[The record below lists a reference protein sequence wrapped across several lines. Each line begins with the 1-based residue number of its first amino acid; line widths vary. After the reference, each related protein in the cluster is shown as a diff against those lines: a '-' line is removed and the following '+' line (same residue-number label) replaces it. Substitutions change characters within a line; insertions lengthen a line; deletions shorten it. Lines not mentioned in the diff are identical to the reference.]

1 MDDRGYSLR
10 IVRANEQADPSNI
23 GVLLGR
29 LCIKKEIPVSQVA
42 EFLNV
47 SRMSV
52 YNWFCGRGFP
62 RKKMQLKIKEI
73 LEKLGDA
80 QGG

>member
-29 LCIKKEIPVSQVA
+29 TCIKKEIPVIEVA
-42 EFLNV
+42 QFFDV
-47 SRMSV
+47 SRMTI
-52 YNWFCGRGFP
+52 YNWFCGQGRP
-62 RKKMQLKIKEI
+62 RKQMQEKI
-73 LEKLGDA
+73 LEVLKKLGDA
-80 QGG
+80 

>member
-1 MDDRGYSLR
+1 MDERGYSLR

-29 LCIKKEIPVSQVA
+29 VCIKKEIPVSEVA
-42 EFLNV
+42 EFLSV

-52 YNWFCGRGFP
+52 YNWFCGKGTP
-62 RKKMQLKIKEI
+62 RKRMQLKIKEI

>member
-29 LCIKKEIPVSQVA
+29 VCIKKEIPVSEVA
-42 EFLNV
+42 SFFNV

-52 YNWFCGRGFP
+52 YNWFSGKGRP
-62 RKKMQLKIKEI
+62 RKTMEGKIQEI
-73 LEKLGDA
+73 LDKLNGA
-80 QGG
+80 